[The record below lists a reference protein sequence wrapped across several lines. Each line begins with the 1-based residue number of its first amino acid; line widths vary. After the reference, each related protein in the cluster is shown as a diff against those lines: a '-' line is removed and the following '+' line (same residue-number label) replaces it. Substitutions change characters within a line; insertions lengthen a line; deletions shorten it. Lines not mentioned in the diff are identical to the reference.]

1 MLMILH
7 SEKENKH
14 TEKQIFKED
23 IYFFQEK
30 KKILRILEYVNECIL
45 SGNNLE

>member
-1 MLMILH
+1 MILH
-7 SEKENKH
+7 SEKEKH

-23 IYFFQEK
+23 IYFFRK